1 MKCPKCSY
9 ISFDFNQVCPKCNK
23 DIAVEQA
30 KLHIPSFRPEAPAL
44 LGALI
49 GEADDSSTSVDV
61 GTSTDLDTGELGFED
76 SGTVDSGELSF
87 DDSGATDSG
96 ELSFDDAG
104 AVDSGEV
111 GFDDSGDLDMDLEAE
126 GVAGGELSE
135 EAVSAFDSAELDPS
149 AGDMEIAPEE
159 SVTDFELAGDEKVL
173 SMDSGEFP
181 TETSEAESAAM
192 PEASAEE
199 GELEIDLEDLSLDDA
214 GAAEGLEIDEPLAE
228 SEAADTDL
236 ESLAVELEEAPAP
249 QEAEPPAE
257 EEIVLDLDAERDEGE
272 ELSLD
277 LDAEPPAGEELALD
291 PDAEPLAEEEI
302 ALDPGAEPGAG
313 EKEEVALDLGDLK
326 IDESGELQLDT
337 GAEAAEEVEK
347 GLEGGDVSL
356 EEAPTGEE
364 TPEGIESKEEVDIDL
379 DALSAELEGTSESL
393 GEGDDLSLDLDDLEL
408 ELDLDEPEPKPS

>member
-30 KLHIPSFRPEAPAL
+30 KLHTPSFRPEAPAL

-49 GEADDSSTSVDV
+49 GEADDSSTNVDV
-61 GTSTDLDTGELGFED
+61 GTSTDLDTGEMGFED

-87 DDSGATDSG
+87 DDSGAVDSG
-96 ELSFDDAG
+96 ELSFDDSG

-111 GFDDSGDLDMDLEAE
+111 GFDSGDLDMDLESE

-149 AGDMEIAPEE
+149 TGDVEIAPEE
-159 SVTDFELAGDEKVL
+159 SVTDFELAGDEKSL

-199 GELEIDLEDLSLDDA
+199 GELEIDLDDLSLDDA
-214 GAAEGLEIDEPLAE
+214 GAAEGLDIDEPLVG

-236 ESLAVELEEAPAP
+236 ESLASELEEVSAP

-257 EEIVLDLDAERDEGE
+257 EEVVLDLDAGPDE
-272 ELSLD
+272 
-277 LDAEPPAGEELALD
+277 
-291 PDAEPLAEEEI
+291 
-302 ALDPGAEPGAG
+302 G
-313 EKEEVALDLGDLK
+313 EKEEVALDLDDLK
-326 IDESGELQLDT
+326 IDDSGELQLDT
-337 GAEAAEEVEK
+337 GAEAAEEVDK
-347 GLEGGDVSL
+347 GLEGGEVSL
-356 EEAPTGEE
+356 EEAPPGEE
-364 TPEGIESKEEVDIDL
+364 TPEGIDSKEEMDIDL
-379 DALSAELEGTSESL
+379 DALSAELEGAGSP